1 MIALSLHLLLIAV
14 YNLFLSFVQ
23 LKTVFLAYNLLQ
35 PRILCLILLMKS
47 NFLINICLFKLVWNS
62 IEYLFGWHCLILIL
76 IKNSLL
82 LILNYLIGRHFI
94 TLPLLFMIMLYFNF
108 FKPLVHISFIF
119 QLYIRINKLLF
130 IFILFS
136 SIWKTIP
143 SFLIIFYRGH

>member
-1 MIALSLHLLLIAV
+1 MIALSLNLLLIAV

-23 LKTVFLAYNLLQ
+23 LKTVILANNLLQ
-35 PRILCLILLMKS
+35 SRIFRLILLMKS
-47 NFLINICLFKLVWNS
+47 NFLIVKICLFKLVWNS

-94 TLPLLFMIMLYFNF
+94 TLPLLFMIMLYFYF

-130 IFILFS
+130 IFILIS
-136 SIWKTIP
+136 SI
-143 SFLIIFYRGH
+143 